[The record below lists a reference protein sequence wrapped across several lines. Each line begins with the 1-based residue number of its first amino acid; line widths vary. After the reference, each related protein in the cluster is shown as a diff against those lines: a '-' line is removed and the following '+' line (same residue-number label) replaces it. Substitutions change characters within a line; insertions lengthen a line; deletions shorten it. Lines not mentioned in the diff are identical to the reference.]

1 MLLIA
6 KHKYPDLYLP
16 LLIACT
22 TGCRISELIAL
33 RFRDVDYQKKVLHV
47 TAQAGRPI
55 DISGLEKGS
64 RTKQRLNTKSRN
76 GIRDLPV
83 PEFVLDEIAASYK
96 RWTQSPEA
104 EGKDPSEVTIWHRA
118 NGTAYHR
125 RSYKEDFTSLKKLY
139 GLPDDFHWHDLRHVY
154 ATLMVQY
161 QVNIKELAV
170 VLGHS
175 SGIFTMQ
182 HYVVPSQKVCEEVPE
197 FEEIFLNA
205 MPVKLE
211 NDEIVLKETLIF
223 EVPGFDEYS
232 ENLIKSSTIEARKID
247 FGKESIAET
256 REIPYNNAV

>member
-1 MLLIA
+1 M
-6 KHKYPDLYLP
+6 D
-16 LLIACT
+16 
-22 TGCRISELIAL
+22 
-33 RFRDVDYQKKVLHV
+33 
-47 TAQAGRPI
+47 
-55 DISGLEKGS
+55 
-64 RTKQRLNTKSRN
+64 
-76 GIRDLPV
+76 
-83 PEFVLDEIAASYK
+83 
-96 RWTQSPEA
+96 
-104 EGKDPSEVTIWHRA
+104 
-118 NGTAYHR
+118 GTAYNR
-125 RSYKEDFTSLKKLY
+125 RSYKDDFNSLKKLY

-182 HYVVPSQKVCEEVPE
+182 HYIVPSQKVCEEVPE

-205 MPVKLE
+205 MPVELE

-232 ENLIKSSTIEARKID
+232 ENLIKSSTTEARKLD

>member
-1 MLLIA
+1 
-6 KHKYPDLYLP
+6 
-16 LLIACT
+16 
-22 TGCRISELIAL
+22 
-33 RFRDVDYQKKVLHV
+33 
-47 TAQAGRPI
+47 
-55 DISGLEKGS
+55 
-64 RTKQRLNTKSRN
+64 
-76 GIRDLPV
+76 
-83 PEFVLDEIAASYK
+83 
-96 RWTQSPEA
+96 
-104 EGKDPSEVTIWHRA
+104 
-118 NGTAYHR
+118 
-125 RSYKEDFTSLKKLY
+125 
-139 GLPDDFHWHDLRHVY
+139 
-154 ATLMVQY
+154 MVQY

-211 NDEIVLKETLIF
+211 NDEIVLKENLIF
-223 EVPGFDEYS
+223 EVSGFNKYS

>member
-1 MLLIA
+1 M
-6 KHKYPDLYLP
+6 
-16 LLIACT
+16 
-22 TGCRISELIAL
+22 
-33 RFRDVDYQKKVLHV
+33 
-47 TAQAGRPI
+47 
-55 DISGLEKGS
+55 
-64 RTKQRLNTKSRN
+64 
-76 GIRDLPV
+76 
-83 PEFVLDEIAASYK
+83 
-96 RWTQSPEA
+96 
-104 EGKDPSEVTIWHRA
+104 TIWHRA
-118 NGTAYHR
+118 DATAYNR
-125 RSYKEDFTSLKKLY
+125 RSYKDDFNSMKKLY

-154 ATLMVQY
+154 ATLMVHY
-161 QVNIKELAV
+161 QVNIKELAIA
-170 VLGHS
+170 LGHS

-232 ENLIKSSTIEARKID
+232 ENLIKSSTIKARKID